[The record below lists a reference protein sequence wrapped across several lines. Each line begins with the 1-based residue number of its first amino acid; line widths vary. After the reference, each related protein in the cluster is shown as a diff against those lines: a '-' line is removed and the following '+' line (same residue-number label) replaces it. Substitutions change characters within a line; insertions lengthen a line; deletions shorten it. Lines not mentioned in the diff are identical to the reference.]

1 MSFSRALQA
10 EQAISTFKEKA
21 PRTPQEESMSL
32 TAGQWGSGVSYVHR
46 HNNPY
51 CQQHSAS
58 SKESLS
64 AWRDLIPPPCHQN
77 KKTAVIKDTAVEEA
91 RVHNG

>member
-32 TAGQWGSGVSYVHR
+32 TVGQWGSGAVGSLTFTATTTPTANSTAHR
-46 HNNPY
+46 
-51 CQQHSAS
+51 
-58 SKESLS
+58 
-64 AWRDLIPPPCHQN
+64 
-77 KKTAVIKDTAVEEA
+77 A
-91 RVHNG
+91 RKAFLPGEI